1 MKKFIFSRIFLTAVV
16 LIIFVIYF
24 VLNIGQFKLLLHID
38 PLFLVLI
45 ALVDVFA
52 IFINGLFT
60 KFILRPFDKYISMK
74 ESFYVS
80 LISAVG
86 NFFAPAGA
94 GLGFRAVYLKK
105 QHDLSYGKYVS
116 ILSGNYILVFLVNS
130 LAALLAL
137 YMLRGRDNA
146 RYATLVIIFGAI
158 FIVSLVMTFIK
169 TPHIKVERIKSRRMR
184 SIVGS
189 FSTVMQGW
197 NHIISHR
204 KLLARLIILTFVGL
218 LINIVNNFLIIHTL
232 NLHITFAPL
241 LLLSVL
247 GSLSLFI
254 NITPANLGV
263 KEAIYLFSSSVIG
276 FSTPQILSI
285 ALVDRVVLFTVLF
298 CLWLYFSKYKHVGS
312 PEREAAA

>member
-1 MKKFIFSRIFLTAVV
+1 MKKFIFSRIFLTAAV

-24 VLNIGQFKLLLHID
+24 VLNIKQFQLLLHID

-52 IFINGLFT
+52 IFVNGLFT
-60 KFILRPFDKYISMK
+60 KFILRPFDRYISMK

-80 LISAVG
+80 LISTVG

-105 QHDLSYGKYVS
+105 KHDLSYGKYVS

-130 LAALLAL
+130 FVALLAL
-137 YMLRGRDNA
+137 YLLRAHSDDQ
-146 RYATLVIIFGAI
+146 YATLVIIFAVI
-158 FIVSLVMTFIK
+158 LVASLVMTFVR
-169 TPHIKVERIKSRRMR
+169 TPPIKVERLKNHKLKSVVR
-184 SIVGS
+184 S
-189 FSTVMQGW
+189 FSAVMQGW
-197 NHIISHR
+197 NHIISHKR
-204 KLLARLIILTFVGL
+204 LLAQLIILTFVGL

-232 NLHITFAPL
+232 NLHITLAPL

-285 ALVDRVVLFTVLF
+285 ALVDRVVVFGVLF
-298 CLWLYFSKYKHVGS
+298 CLWLYFSKYKHVNA
-312 PEREAAA
+312 PEA

>member
-1 MKKFIFSRIFLTAVV
+1 MFLTAAV

-24 VLNIGQFKLLLHID
+24 VLNISQFKLLLHID
-38 PLFLVLI
+38 PIFLVLI
-45 ALVDVFA
+45 AVVDAFS

-60 KFILRPFDKYISMK
+60 KIILRPFDKFISMK

-80 LISAVG
+80 LISSVG

-130 LAALLAL
+130 LVALLAL
-137 YMLRGRDNA
+137 YMLRGHDSA
-146 RYATLVIIFGAI
+146 RYATLVIIFGTI
-158 FIVSLVMTFIK
+158 FVVSLLMTFIK
-169 TPHIKVERIKSRRMR
+169 TPHIKGERFKSHKLK
-184 SIVGS
+184 SVISS

-197 NHIISHR
+197 NHIISHK
-204 KLLARLIILTFVGL
+204 KLLGQLIVLTFVGL
-218 LINIVNNFLIIHTL
+218 LINIVNNYLIIHTL
-232 NLHITFAPL
+232 KLHITLAPL

-285 ALVDRVVLFTVLF
+285 ALVDRVVLFSVLF
-298 CLWLYFSKYKHVGS
+298 CLWLYFSKYKHAGS
-312 PEREAAA
+312 QI

>member
-1 MKKFIFSRIFLTAVV
+1 LV
-16 LIIFVIYF
+16 LIIFVTYF
-24 VLNIGQFKLLLHID
+24 AMNVDKFRLLSRID

-45 ALVDVFA
+45 AAVDVFA
-52 IFINGLFT
+52 IFVNGLFT
-60 KFILRPFDKYISMK
+60 KFILRPFDKRISMK

-80 LISAVG
+80 LISSVG

-130 LAALLAL
+130 LAALVSL
-137 YMLRGRDNA
+137 YVLRGRDNA
-146 RYATLVIIFGAI
+146 RYATLVTIFGVI
-158 FIVSLVMTFIK
+158 FVVSLIMTFIK
-169 TPHIKVERIKSRRMR
+169 MPHIRAGRIKNRKFS
-184 SIVGS
+184 SVINS
-189 FSTVMQGW
+189 FSSVMQGW
-197 NHIISHR
+197 SHIVSHK
-204 KLLARLIILTFVGL
+204 KLLARLIVLTFVGL

-254 NITPANLGV
+254 NVTPANLGI

-285 ALVDRVVLFTVLF
+285 ALVDRVVLFMVLF
-298 CLWLYFSKYKHVGS
+298 CLWLYFSKYKHATES
-312 PEREAAA
+312 QA